1 MTCDLLDLSFYQ
13 GRPATSENVSDEKGE
28 DLNEK
33 AQEVSADWN
42 AKLYDA
48 KHDFVW
54 KFGSDLVSLLDPKPG
69 ERILDL
75 GCGTGH
81 LTAQIAESGA
91 HVTGVDRSAEMVAA
105 ARRAYPNL
113 KCELADARCLPFR
126 EEFDAVFSNATL
138 HWIHEPELV
147 LHGVWQA
154 LRKRGRFVAEFGGRE
169 NIRAMQDAFDECLVE
184 LGAAKPN
191 EVQPWYYP
199 SVSEYAALAE
209 KNGFE
214 VRLITLFDRP
224 TGLADGTAGMRNWII
239 MFGVDYLAKA
249 GEGKREEFL
258 RNVEKKLKPKLF
270 RDGQWWADYRRLRLV
285 AYK

>member
-1 MTCDLLDLSFYQ
+1 M
-13 GRPATSENVSDEKGE
+13 AKKVNVAWD
-28 DLNEK
+28 
-33 AQEVSADWN
+33 

-54 KFGSDLVSLLDPKPG
+54 KYGSDVVSLLDPQEG
-69 ERILDL
+69 EQILDV

-91 HVTGVDRSAEMVAA
+91 RVTGVDRSAEMVSA
-105 ARRAYPNL
+105 ARLAYPNL
-113 KCELADARCLPFR
+113 KFEILDARKLTYHG
-126 EEFDAVFSNATL
+126 EFDAAFSNATL
-138 HWIHEPELV
+138 HWIHEPDLV
-147 LHGVWQA
+147 LQGIWKA
-154 LRKRGRFVAEFGGRE
+154 LRAGGRFVAEFGGNK
-169 NIRAMQDAFDECLVE
+169 NIRAMQDAFDRVLVD
-184 LGAAKPN
+184 LGAARPG

-199 SVSEYAALAE
+199 SVSEYSVLAE

-224 TGLADGTAGMRNWII
+224 TGLADGAAGMRNWIV
-239 MFGVDYLAKA
+239 MFGADYLVKA
-249 GEGKREEFL
+249 GETKREEFL
-258 RNVEKKLKPKLF
+258 GKVEEMLRPKLF

>member
-1 MTCDLLDLSFYQ
+1 M
-13 GRPATSENVSDEKGE
+13 
-28 DLNEK
+28 NEK
-33 AQEVSADWN
+33 VREAGPEWDAI
-42 AKLYDA
+42 LYNA

-54 KFGSDLVSLLDPKPG
+54 KYGSDVVALLDPRAD

-91 HVTGVDRSAEMVAA
+91 RVTGVDRSAEMVAA
-105 ARRAYPNL
+105 ARLAYPNL
-113 KCELADARCLPFR
+113 RFEISDARKLAFR
-126 EEFDAVFSNATL
+126 DEFDAVFSNATL

-147 LHGVWQA
+147 FQGVWRA
-154 LRKRGRFVAEFGGRE
+154 LCKGGRFVAELGGKG
-169 NIRAMQDAFDECLVE
+169 NIRNMQEAFDRALVE
-184 LGAAKPN
+184 LGAGKAG

-199 SVSEYAALAE
+199 SVSEYASLAE

-214 VRLITLFDRP
+214 VRFITLFDRP
-224 TGLADGTAGMRNWII
+224 TGLADGAAGMRNWIA
-239 MFGVDYLAKA
+239 MFGADYLEKA
-249 GEGKREEFL
+249 GEARREDFL
-258 RNVEKKLKPKLF
+258 GRVEEILRPKLF

>member
-1 MTCDLLDLSFYQ
+1 M
-13 GRPATSENVSDEKGE
+13 RSERFAAKAMNEGE
-28 DLNEK
+28 CVNEK
-33 AQEVSADWN
+33 VKETGGEWN

-54 KFGSDLVSLLDPKPG
+54 KYGSDVVSLLDPQAG
-69 ERILDL
+69 ESILDL

-81 LTAQIAESGA
+81 LTAQIAEFGA
-91 HVTGVDRSAEMVAA
+91 RVTGVDRSVEMVAA
-105 ARRAYPNL
+105 ARLAYPNL
-113 KCELADARCLPFR
+113 KFEIADARILPFHG
-126 EEFDAVFSNATL
+126 EFDAVFSNATL

-147 LHGVWQA
+147 LQGVWKA
-154 LRKRGRFVAEFGGRE
+154 LRPGGRFVAEFGGKK
-169 NIRAMQDAFDECLVE
+169 NIRAMQDAFDRALVE
-184 LGAAKPN
+184 LGAAKPG

-199 SVSEYAALAE
+199 SVSEYSTLAE

-224 TGLADGTAGMRNWII
+224 TGLADGAAGMRNWIA
-239 MFGVDYLAKA
+239 MFGADYLAKA
-249 GEGKREEFL
+249 GDARREEFL
-258 RNVEKKLKPKLF
+258 RRVEEILRPKLF

>member
-1 MTCDLLDLSFYQ
+1 
-13 GRPATSENVSDEKGE
+13 VKEKVREAGPE
-28 DLNEK
+28 
-33 AQEVSADWN
+33 WN

-54 KFGSDLVSLLDPKPG
+54 KYGSDVVSLLDPLAG

-91 HVTGVDRSAEMVAA
+91 QVTGVDRSAEMVGA
-105 ARRAYPNL
+105 ARQAYPNL
-113 KCELADARCLPFR
+113 KFEIADAKNLPYR

-147 LHGVWQA
+147 LQGVWRA
-154 LRKRGRFVAEFGGRE
+154 LCTGGRFIAEFGGKK
-169 NIRAMQDAFDECLVE
+169 NIRAMQDAFDGTLVE
-184 LGAAKPN
+184 LGAAKAG

-199 SVSEYAALAE
+199 SVSEYSTLAE
-209 KNGFE
+209 KNGLE
-214 VRLITLFDRP
+214 VRFITLFDRP
-224 TGLADGTAGMRNWII
+224 TGLADGAAGMRNWIV
-239 MFGVDYLAKA
+239 MFGEDYLAKVGDA
-249 GEGKREEFL
+249 KREEFL
-258 RNVEKKLKPKLF
+258 RRVEEKLRPKLF
-270 RDGQWWADYRRLRLV
+270 RDGQWWADYRRLRLA

>member
-1 MTCDLLDLSFYQ
+1 M
-13 GRPATSENVSDEKGE
+13 DERVREAGAE
-28 DLNEK
+28 WD
-33 AQEVSADWN
+33 

-54 KFGSDLVSLLDPKPG
+54 KYGSDVVSLLDPRAG

-105 ARRAYPNL
+105 ARLKYPNL
-113 KCELADARCLPFR
+113 KFEISDARNLTFR
-126 EEFDAVFSNATL
+126 DEYDAVFSNATL

-147 LHGVWQA
+147 LQGVWRA
-154 LRKRGRFVAEFGGRE
+154 LRPGGRFVAELGGKG
-169 NIRAMQDAFDECLVE
+169 NIRLMQDAFDVALGE
-184 LGAAKPN
+184 LGLAKAG

-199 SVSEYAALAE
+199 SVSEYSTLAE
-209 KNGFE
+209 KNGLE
-214 VRLITLFDRP
+214 VRHIALFDRP
-224 TGLADGTAGMRNWII
+224 TGLADGAAGMRNWIN
-239 MFGVDYLAKA
+239 MFGADYLAKA
-249 GEGKREEFL
+249 GAARREEFL
-258 RNVEKKLKPKLF
+258 GRVEEILRPKLF
-270 RDGQWWADYRRLRLV
+270 RDGQWWADYRRLRLA

>member
-1 MTCDLLDLSFYQ
+1 MS
-13 GRPATSENVSDEKGE
+13 GKEK
-28 DLNEK
+28 D
-33 AQEVSADWN
+33 ASAEWD

-54 KFGSDLVSLLDPKPG
+54 KYGSDVVSLLDPRAG

-91 HVTGVDRSAEMVAA
+91 QVTGADRSAEMVAA
-105 ARRAYPNL
+105 ARLAYPNL
-113 KCELADARCLPFR
+113 KFEISDARNLTFR

-147 LHGVWQA
+147 LQGVWKA
-154 LRKRGRFVAEFGGRE
+154 LRTGGRFVAEFGGRK
-169 NIRAMQDAFDECLVE
+169 NIPAMQDAFDLALVE
-184 LGAAKPN
+184 LGAAKPG

-199 SVSEYAALAE
+199 SVSEYSALAE

-224 TGLADGTAGMRNWII
+224 TGLADGAAGMRNWIV
-239 MFGVDYLAKA
+239 MFGADYLAKA
-249 GEGKREEFL
+249 GEARREEFL
-258 RNVEKKLKPKLF
+258 GRVEEILGPKLF
-270 RDGQWWADYRRLRLV
+270 RDGQWWSDYRRPRLV
-285 AYK
+285 TDLLAYLRDKWYCEVTRPEPNPRYKYQ